1 MCRRAGTGEPP
12 LARAGCARRATGF
25 SIVGIARPAARLRAR
40 LGLVR
45 RVQAPAVEL
54 HHEEISMIEINVDE
68 CHDVSGGF
76 VRICGPAFPGPTFP
90 GPTFPGPIL
99 PIPGPMPLAITAHMP
114 ICALID

>member
-1 MCRRAGTGEPP
+1 
-12 LARAGCARRATGF
+12 
-25 SIVGIARPAARLRAR
+25 
-40 LGLVR
+40 
-45 RVQAPAVEL
+45 
-54 HHEEISMIEINVDE
+54 MIEINVDE